1 MTKETTVA
9 FRVSDDFKKKL
20 QKEADK
26 NYRSLSQEMV
36 MRLEKSFKSEKK

>member
-1 MTKETTVA
+1 MTKEITVA
-9 FRVSDDFKKKL
+9 FRVSKEFKEKM

-36 MRLEKSFKSEKK
+36 MRLEKSIEKKK